1 MIAALVGLSLIMA
14 VVVGW
19 LVRQTINVQPW
30 LEQHQASAATMPSSP
45 APTGLGV
52 FLTVATSFFTL
63 FISAYFMRREGA
75 DWRPVALPTLL
86 WFNTLAL
93 AAASL
98 FFQRASSA
106 ALEMKVRPLK
116 SGLLSGGIFSWVFLA
131 GQILAWR
138 QLNAE
143 GYSLTANPSNAFFYV
158 LTALHGLHLLGGLW
172 VWARSMIKLQL
183 GLAPGAL
190 SLSVRLCAVYWHFLL
205 AVWLVL
211 FAVLLMT

>member
-30 LEQHQASAATMPSSP
+30 LELEQAPASLPAPSSP

-93 AAASL
+93 VVASV
-98 FFQRASSA
+98 FFQRARNAVAQIDSG
-106 ALEMKVRPLK
+106 KFK
-116 SGLLSGGIFSWVFLA
+116 SDLLSGGAFTWIFLA

-143 GYSLTANPSNAFFYV
+143 GY
-158 LTALHGLHLLGGLW
+158 
-172 VWARSMIKLQL
+172 
-183 GLAPGAL
+183 
-190 SLSVRLCAVYWHFLL
+190 
-205 AVWLVL
+205 
-211 FAVLLMT
+211 